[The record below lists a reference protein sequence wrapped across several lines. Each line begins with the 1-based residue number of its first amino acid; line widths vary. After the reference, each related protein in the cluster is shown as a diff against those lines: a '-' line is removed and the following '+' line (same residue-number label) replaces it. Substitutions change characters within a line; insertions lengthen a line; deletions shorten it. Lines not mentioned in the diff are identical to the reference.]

1 MNDEFERDGSQG
13 ESGRFLFSGIVIEGP
28 LEALEA
34 TVERR
39 LRAHASLGDTA
50 SAERCARAR
59 DLARAKL
66 ESILVSARRPAGG

>member
-1 MNDEFERDGSQG
+1 MNAELERDGSQG
-13 ESGRFLFSGIVIEGP
+13 ESRRFLFGGIVIDGP
-28 LEALEA
+28 LEALET

-66 ESILVSARRPAGG
+66 ESVLVTARRPAGG

>member
-1 MNDEFERDGSQG
+1 MNAKLERDGSQG

-28 LEALEA
+28 LEALDA

-39 LRAHASLGDTA
+39 LRAHVSLGDAA

-66 ESILVSARRPAGG
+66 ESILVSARDLAGG

>member
-1 MNDEFERDGSQG
+1 MNSDLERDGSQG

-39 LRAHASLGDTA
+39 LRAHASLGDTV
-50 SAERCARAR
+50 SAERCAKAR

-66 ESILVSARRPAGG
+66 ESILVSTRNAVGG

>member
-1 MNDEFERDGSQG
+1 MNANLERDGSQG
-13 ESGRFLFSGIVIEGP
+13 ESGRFLFGGIVIEGP

-50 SAERCARAR
+50 SAERCAKAR

-66 ESILVSARRPAGG
+66 ESVLVTARRPAGG